1 MEKYEVVELLGEE
14 FLNELESNLWKFC
27 TLIVKADASKD
38 FIDEF
43 NLAFLLKDKIGELRE
58 LGE

>member
-1 MEKYEVVELLGEE
+1 MERYEVIELLGED

-27 TLIVKADASKD
+27 TLIVKANASKD

-43 NLAFLLKDKIGELRE
+43 NLAFLLKDKISEMKE